1 MKKQAPQSIE
11 AVKARVQKAQE
22 QLDAQLAALQTSDD
36 WRRTL
41 ERMAILGPVSI
52 NRFSFRN
59 ILLLLAQRPEVRHA
73 ATFNAWHA
81 KGRHVKKGEK
91 GLTVL
96 RPRIVKEKGTD
107 AQGAPTERQ
116 KLAGFSYLTVFGF
129 EQTDGEPLPEPIR
142 PQHIETPEGFGWT
155 VDTLREL
162 VKTIPGVAGITLRHR
177 GPGDHPL
184 AAGWF
189 DLRTHQIVVILG
201 ETPPAQQLK
210 TLLHEVAHAILHG
223 DGEHH
228 ATPTAEVEAESTAF
242 VAAHALGLDT
252 AAYSLPYVATWAL
265 AGDEKE
271 PTKAVAAAGER
282 IRKAAG
288 VILAALIPTAEQS
301 ADELAERAA

>member
-1 MKKQAPQSIE
+1 MKKQPQNLD
-11 AVKARVQKAQE
+11 AVKAKIAKAQE
-22 QLDAQLAALQTSDD
+22 QLETQLAALQTSDD
-36 WRRTL
+36 WRHTL
-41 ERMAILGPVSI
+41 ERMAILGPTSI

-59 ILLLLAQRPEVRHA
+59 ILLLLAQRPSITHA

-107 AQGAPTERQ
+107 AQGAATERS
-116 KLAGFSYLTVFGF
+116 KLAGFSYLTVFGL
-129 EQTDGEPLPEPIR
+129 EQTDGEALPEPLR

-155 VDTLREL
+155 VDTLRDV
-162 VKTIPGVAGITLRHR
+162 VKSIPGVAGIALRHR
-177 GPGDHPL
+177 GPGDHPQ

-189 DLRTHQIVVILG
+189 DLMTHQIVVIVD

-265 AGDEKE
+265 AGDEKQ

-288 VILAALIPTAEQS
+288 IILAALFPTAEQTDDEQAS
-301 ADELAERAA
+301 AAA